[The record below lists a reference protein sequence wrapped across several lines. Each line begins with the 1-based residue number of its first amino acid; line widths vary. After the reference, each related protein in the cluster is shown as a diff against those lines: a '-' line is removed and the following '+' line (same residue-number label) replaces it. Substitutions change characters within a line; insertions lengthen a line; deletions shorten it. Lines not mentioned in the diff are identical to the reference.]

1 MASSAPAAPAEDH
14 SGVVGRK
21 SKIVRRLLSDQDIH
35 TLARAHGI
43 TRMSSKAKRVIASYI
58 SAVAENQARSLTH
71 ILSAIPVHRVQT
83 TVRMKTKD
91 GSRTVSKLMLRPS
104 RVSLRHVIHAN
115 LLATG
120 GHSSSDKFSRDVSIA
135 MRDAVFRFHM
145 LSKHESQKRKKRPSK
160 SAPETQPPNDEDNED
175 TGAI

>member
-1 MASSAPAAPAEDH
+1 MASSVPAAHAEDH
-14 SGVVGRK
+14 FGVAGRK
-21 SKIVRRLLSDQDIH
+21 SKIVRRLLSDQDIC

-71 ILSAIPVHRVQT
+71 ILSALPVSRVQT
-83 TVRMKTKD
+83 TVRMKSKD
-91 GSRTVSKLMLRPS
+91 GSRTVSKLVLRPS
-104 RVSLRHVIHAN
+104 RVALRHVIHAN

-120 GHSSSDKFSRDVSIA
+120 GHSANDKFSRDVSIA
-135 MRDAVFRFHM
+135 MRDAVFRFRM
-145 LSKHESQKRKKRPSK
+145 LYKHEIEKRKKRPAK
-160 SAPETQPPNDEDNED
+160 SAPATQPPDDEDDED